1 MCKVYRNYTN
11 DKPMMYLK
19 IYTAI
24 RECFDKQKTHGVDK
38 EVTLKHVMKTVK
50 GSCAPRLISKLLE
63 EFEKGT

>member
-1 MCKVYRNYTN
+1 
-11 DKPMMYLK
+11 MMYLK

-63 EFEKGT
+63 EFEKGA